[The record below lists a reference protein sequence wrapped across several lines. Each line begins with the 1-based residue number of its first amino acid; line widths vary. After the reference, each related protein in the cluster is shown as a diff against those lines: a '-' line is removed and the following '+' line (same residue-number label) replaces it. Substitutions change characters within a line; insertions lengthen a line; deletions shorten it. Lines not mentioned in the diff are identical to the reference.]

1 LIPSWFDPGSD
12 YDNPGKDLKMDQ
24 NKNQGLTLYYSEFE
38 TEVLGPIWLAAT
50 DDGLSTLR
58 FDEDVVRFITSLAKS
73 LDRQHQ
79 PNIIHNPQKTTPY
92 LTALKEYC
100 EKKKPIPGD
109 LSLDL
114 SALTEFQQQ
123 ILYFVRNI
131 PFGATTTY
139 GEIAEAID
147 KPNASRAIGQVLR
160 RNPIPIIIPCHRV
173 LSADGTLGGYGGV
186 MGSERKIALLKHESI
201 ILA

>member
-1 LIPSWFDPGSD
+1 
-12 YDNPGKDLKMDQ
+12 MDQ
-24 NKNQGLTLYYSEFE
+24 NKDQGLTLYYSEFE

-50 DDGLSTLR
+50 DGGLCTLR
-58 FDEDVVRFITSLAKS
+58 FDEDVVRFITNLAKS
-73 LDRQHQ
+73 LDRQQQ
-79 PNIIHNPQKTTPY
+79 PNIIHNLEKTTPY
-92 LTALKEYC
+92 LTALQAYC
-100 EKKKPIPGD
+100 EQKTPIPGN

-114 SALTEFQQQ
+114 SSLTEFQQQ
-123 ILYFVRNI
+123 ILNFVREI

-139 GEIAEAID
+139 GEIAEAIQN
-147 KPNASRAIGQVLR
+147 PNASRAIGQVLR

-186 MGSERKIALLKHESI
+186 MGSERKIALLKHEGI